1 MKQIALFPKDHIV
14 GIFHGFSEGGLEFR
28 AELVLPYRNIFQS
41 VPMHGQFLLVQLEHE
56 QEAIL
61 GRITSVSA
69 SGRLASEAG
78 QDYGI
83 RAVADERPI
92 PEDLREQYLRYHVN
106 IRVLGLLRVVDGG
119 IEFAPSHRR
128 LPHVG
133 SRVALLSDEVLRE
146 VAGHNI
152 QDAAEIGWFALGEF
166 VYAGNDPRLRH
177 EPWMRALDSKV
188 VSRFDVGSLVARRT
202 FVFARAGFGKSN
214 LVKLMFANLY
224 QGNPSVPKRGG
235 AAKPVGTVIFDPD
248 GEYFWPDDKGRPGLC
263 DVPGLR
269 DKIVVFTKRQ
279 APSSFYQLF
288 VAGDVKLDLRRLRP
302 ADVVSIALS
311 PEKQDQQNVRKL
323 KSMSDSKWRQLIDE
337 IYAHGNS
344 ADPEI
349 LMPLLGLEEDQEGE
363 LYAARANM
371 TTIVNM
377 LHSPSSLTMDKL
389 LVALKEGKLCIF
401 DVSQARGEASLQLSG
416 LVLKQIFDHNMEE
429 FTKKDPDSIP
439 TIAVVEEAQSV
450 LSERAAAGE
459 GVYVQWVKEGRK
471 LDLGVVLVTQQPGS
485 IAWQILSQGDNW
497 FLFHLLSRG
506 DLEHVKRANSHFS
519 DDILSSLLNEP
530 IPGHGVFWSSA
541 GKGKPYPLPIRV
553 LSFEDTYK
561 MIDPSYDRPPEDTYA
576 RRLRTKY
583 DALVEKAARKLKEET
598 KTAPPAESAEGSVS
612 DEDAHGRETDVDML
626 LFYTQQAAAMIQGD
640 MILMGKLRGDGM
652 PWAGVKEAIA
662 RTLPGV
668 MEESERAKL
677 AYELVP
683 QVLEKLFGKQD
694 KGWRGE
700 KRPKKSGEGLTT
712 WVVARPAKEGTEDT
726 QE

>member
-1 MKQIALFPKDHIV
+1 MTDLSLFSREHLI
-14 GIFHGFSEGGLEFR
+14 GIFRGFSEGGLEFP
-28 AELVLPYRNIFQS
+28 ADLVLPYQARFQS
-41 VPMHGQFLLVQLEHE
+41 IPMHGQFLLIQLADEN
-56 QEAIL
+56 EAVL
-61 GRITSVSA
+61 GRITSAFSD
-69 SGRLASEAG
+69 GRLASGSGE
-78 QDYGI
+78 DYGI
-83 RAVADERPI
+83 RVVKEGREVPD
-92 PEDLREQYLRYHVN
+92 DLREQYLKYRVN
-106 IRVLGLLRVVDGG
+106 VRVLGVVRKDGDKLL
-119 IEFAPSHRR
+119 FAASHRR

-133 SRVALLSDEVLRE
+133 SKVAFLSQAVLRE
-146 VAGHNI
+146 IAGHNV
-152 QDAAEIGWFALGEF
+152 AGAELGFFALGEF
-166 VYAGNDPRLRH
+166 IYAKGDKRLQVESWMQPV
-177 EPWMRALDSKV
+177 EPAVVAKFDIAQLVSK
-188 VSRFDVGSLVARRT
+188 RT
-202 FVFARAGFGKSN
+202 FIFARAGYGKSN
-214 LVKLMFANLY
+214 LTKLLFSNLY
-224 QGNPSVPKRGG
+224 KGKPTVTKRNGRQV
-235 AAKPVGTVIFDPD
+235 PVGTVIFDPD
-248 GEYFWPDDKGRPGLC
+248 GEYFWPDDKNRPGLC
-263 DVPGLR
+263 DVPELR
-269 DKIVVFTKRQ
+269 DQVVVFTRRQ
-279 APSSFYQLF
+279 GPSPYYQSF
-288 VAGDVKLDLRRLRP
+288 VAGSIKLDIRRLRP

-323 KSMSDSKWRQLIDE
+323 KSMSDAKWRQLVDE

-349 LMPLLGLEEDQEGE
+349 LMPLLGLQADQEGE

-541 GKGKPYPLPIRV
+541 GRGKPYPLPIRV

-561 MIDPSYDRPPEDTYA
+561 MQDPKFDRPPEETYA

-583 DALVEKAARKLKEET
+583 DALVERAARILKEE
-598 KTAPPAESAEGSVS
+598 PESTTEIKSTETGTS
-612 DEDAHGRETDVDML
+612 DEEARGREPDIDML
-626 LFYTQQAAAMIQGD
+626 LFYTQQA
-640 MILMGKLRGDGM
+640 
-652 PWAGVKEAIA
+652 
-662 RTLPGV
+662 
-668 MEESERAKL
+668 
-677 AYELVP
+677 
-683 QVLEKLFGKQD
+683 
-694 KGWRGE
+694 
-700 KRPKKSGEGLTT
+700 
-712 WVVARPAKEGTEDT
+712 
-726 QE
+726 

>member
-1 MKQIALFPKDHIV
+1 MKQIQLFPKENII

-28 AELVLPYRNIFQS
+28 AELVLPYKSIFQS

-61 GRITSVSA
+61 GRITSISS

-83 RAVADERPI
+83 RAVSDDRPI

-106 IRVLGLLRVVDGG
+106 IRVLGLVRVVDGG
-119 IEFAPSHRR
+119 LEFAPSHRR

-133 SRVALLSDEVLRE
+133 SRVAFLSDEVLRE

-152 QDAAEIGWFALGEF
+152 PGAAEIGWLALGEF
-166 VYAGNDPRLRH
+166 IYAGSDHRLRT
-177 EPWMRALDSKV
+177 EPWMKV
-188 VSRFDVGSLVARRT
+188 VDSTVVPRFDVASLVSRRT

-214 LVKLMFANLY
+214 LIKLMFANLY
-224 QGNPSVPKRGG
+224 RGNPSVPKRGG
-235 AAKPVGTVIFDPD
+235 TSKPVGTVIFDPD

-263 DVPGLR
+263 DVPALK
-269 DKIVVFTKRQ
+269 DKIVVFTKKQ
-279 APSSFYQLF
+279 APSAFYQLF
-288 VAGDVKLDLRRLRP
+288 VAGDVRLDLRRLRP

-323 KSMSDSKWRQLIDE
+323 KAMSDAKWRQLVDE

-344 ADPEI
+344 ADPAM
-349 LMPLLGLEEDQEGE
+349 LMPLLGLEADQEGE

-389 LVALKEGKLCIF
+389 LVALKEGKLCIV

-416 LVLKQIFDHNMEE
+416 LILKQIFDHNMEE
-429 FTKKDPDSIP
+429 FTKKEPDSIP
-439 TIAVVEEAQSV
+439 TIVVVEEAQSV
-450 LSERAAAGE
+450 LSERAASGE
-459 GVYVQWVKEGRK
+459 GVFVQWVKEGRK
-471 LDLGVVLVTQQPGS
+471 LDLGAVLVTQQPGS

-497 FLFHLLSRG
+497 FLFHLLSSG

-519 DDILSSLLNEP
+519 NDILSSLLNEP

-541 GKGKPYPLPIRV
+541 GKGKPYPLPLRV
-553 LSFEDTYK
+553 FSFEDTYK
-561 MIDPSYDRPPEDTYA
+561 VLDPNYDRPPEDTYA
-576 RRLRTKY
+576 RKLRTKY
-583 DALVEKAARKLKEET
+583 DAILQQAAQKLREDEKRAPTVSPAEEEGSEGEET
-598 KTAPPAESAEGSVS
+598 RG
-612 DEDAHGRETDVDML
+612 HETDVDML
-626 LFYTQQAAAMIQGD
+626 LYYTQQAAAAIKGD
-640 MILMGKLRGDGM
+640 VILMGKLRGGV

-662 RTLPGV
+662 RTLPVV
-668 MEESERAKL
+668 MEETERDKL
-677 AYELVP
+677 AYDLVP
-683 QVLEKLFGKQD
+683 DVLERIFGKQD
-694 KGWRGE
+694 KGWKTE
-700 KRPKKSGEGLTT
+700 KRPRRKGEGFTT
-712 WVVARPAKEGTEDT
+712 WVVAPTAKDESPATE
-726 QE
+726 Q